1 MQPGDFVLIHSLNK
15 TPEHNGQLG
24 QITEFVA
31 ARERFSVRL
40 LGGQRVIHIKEANL
54 SAAPEQ
60 QLRDKRADL
69 LLGLSKPQLV
79 ALIGEGEHG
88 NVAAMSVEQLSNLA
102 LDLGREY
109 VEPSSSSAS
118 SSSSSPNASSRP
130 VNPRAEEQ
138 ARMFE
143 QMSVSDM
150 KKRLTALKSATP
162 NQLRQGAKELRGFK
176 DAEVRAAVQPEIDL
190 LAKMLISPEAKRAV
204 LHEIRTGELS
214 SYTTDEELERRARD
228 QLELFKRDPAVYK
241 RQLGPSAESL
251 SNDDILSQLEMSTSL
266 SGAELR
272 RMQTQAARA
281 GGAGG
286 GMGAMSTNDP
296 DKLSDEQLTASVRMQ
311 LDMFDRDPAGFKSRL
326 PAQQRAMMAGMPDDA
341 LRQQLVA
348 ATKMTPKE
356 LRDQMRMAKS
366 LGGGPGGAMPT
377 APENTAAVMQQI
389 ASKSGEELLTMVR
402 MVRDRMRV
410 DPQSFA
416 RSFPAQAQTVF
427 AQPGAVEFMQGMVE
441 TVAEWTPARLKQIV
455 GFVVGAQAAY
465 SWVDVKSGGRGQMVA
480 GAAAVLVVSLLV
492 TGVMYLL
499 WTLIGLV
506 GRLVFGW
513 GSGSTAAAANA
524 PAGKGVPVVPIEQA
538 PVVIDD
544 DVVVAEEGWDEV

>member
-377 APENTAAVMQQI
+377 APENTAAAMQQI

-513 GSGSTAAAANA
+513 GSGSTAAAATA
-524 PAGKGVPVVPIEQA
+524 AAGKGVPVVPIEQA